1 MRRSDMRTFRVY
13 TNDGNQMLFEAH
25 DIMAV
30 CEYVV
35 IIENYNPAD
44 IYKIEEVNE

>member
-1 MRRSDMRTFRVY
+1 MRTFRVY
-13 TNDGNQMLFEAH
+13 TNDGNQRLFEAH

-35 IIENYNPAD
+35 TRLDYDPAD
-44 IYKIEEVNE
+44 ITKIEEVKE

>member
-1 MRRSDMRTFRVY
+1 MKTFRVY
-13 TNDGNQMLFEAH
+13 INTGNQILLGAH

-35 IIENYNPAD
+35 IYLNYDPAD
-44 IYKIEEVNE
+44 ITKIEEVIE

>member
-1 MRRSDMRTFRVY
+1 MKTFRVY

-30 CEYVV
+30 CEYIVTTK
-35 IIENYNPAD
+35 NYNPAD
-44 IYKIEEVNE
+44 ITKIEEVKE

>member
-1 MRRSDMRTFRVY
+1 MKTWRVY
-13 TNDGNQMLFEAH
+13 TNDGNQMLFEGS

-35 IIENYNPAD
+35 TTKNYDSAD
-44 IYKIEEVNE
+44 IYKIEEVK